1 MMFDHACVQK
11 WWTGSCLVLVY
22 IQTKK
27 HAYSSCVCN
36 TLKVLALALI
46 RSKFKLK
53 RCVDSLLFHWLFWYF
68 TFRIMVGMAQRWN
81 SFGNWWE
88 RKKTCLWLVWKSCK
102 RLSMQVHMYML
113 NSYRENDFS
122 FSHILWYTGKSS
134 RYDSNIKL
142 YFVIFSCRCLVGV
155 RTVLYWRN
163 GTDWWDIPHSWCFW
177 AGFGDCWTP
186 CGSGFQFMGG
196 IQRIWKCSDEWI
208 YGKSG

>member
-1 MMFDHACVQK
+1 MHVYRSDEQDPVWSWFIYKQRNMHIPRVYVTLLK
-11 WWTGSCLVLVY
+11 CLLLL
-22 IQTKK
+22 
-27 HAYSSCVCN
+27 SF
-36 TLKVLALALI
+36 KVNLDW
-46 RSKFKLK
+46 R
-53 RCVDSLLFHWLFWYF
+53 DWYF

-102 RLSMQVHMYML
+102 RLSMWVHMYML
-113 NSYRENDFS
+113 NSYRGIDFS
-122 FSHILWYTGKSS
+122 FTHILWYTGMSS

-196 IQRIWKCSDEWI
+196 I
-208 YGKSG
+208 